1 MSKKRNNIEESEF
14 SKYATNVDEETIQKN
29 TLLRKQKRDEYQ
41 RGIKKKKNFN
51 AFKNMKMEIEGYG
64 FH

>member
-29 TLLRKQKRDEYQ
+29 TLLRKQKRDE
-41 RGIKKKKNFN
+41 
-51 AFKNMKMEIEGYG
+51 
-64 FH
+64 